1 MTLYIITFVCLV
13 IFSAFFSSVEI
24 AYVSLNRMRLEKLA
38 DDGKKSAKSA
48 SALVERQND
57 VISTLLVGNNLVN
70 TAASSIATVVT
81 VSLLKDEAVGAVVS
95 TAVTTVILLIFSE
108 IIPKMIGK
116 RMAVPYACV
125 ASYPLRVLMVI
136 FRPVT
141 WIVGGFVSAISVLW
155 KKKGDEDVATVTED
169 EIANIIETVE
179 EEGVIDEDQSEL
191 LQSALD
197 FSDITVEQILTP
209 RIDVCAVDLDDDLKD
224 TLSMLMESKFSRF
237 PVYRDSIDHITGVL
251 NLSSFMKDIA
261 TVGVENV
268 NLADHVKETAYVHK
282 TTKLPDALEKMRE
295 SKLHMI
301 VVLDEYGGTLGIV
314 TMEDILEQ
322 IVGDIWDETDV
333 IEIDILQTGER
344 TYEVQGQTSIEDFF
358 DEIDYRPRNFEC
370 QYTTMGGF
378 AIEQLNEDVHVG
390 ASFEYGRL
398 YVEVAEMAGNIVERL
413 FILIKEDAEEEGDR
427 V

>member
-261 TVGVENV
+261 NVGVENV

-413 FILIKEDAEEEGDR
+413 FILIKEDTEEEGDR

>member
-261 TVGVENV
+261 NVGVENV
-268 NLADHVKETAYVHK
+268 RLADHVKETAYVHK

-413 FILIKEDAEEEGDR
+413 FILIKEDTEEEGDR

>member
-261 TVGVENV
+261 NVGVENV